1 MSKRKTGQ
9 ITPPPYAIKLAY
21 TPILLGLKAFL
32 QTNTRSDTNIKFLAS
47 LVLQGRI
54 QGGGTFFPLSIFRAS
69 APPSRVKRN
78 DKKGGN
84 VKKEREIG
92 KRFFCPN
99 IGLI

>member
-54 QGGGTFFPLSIFRAS
+54 QGGGRFSPSVFFGQVPR
-69 APPSRVKRN
+69 PPEL
-78 DKKGGN
+78 KGMI
-84 VKKEREIG
+84 KKEENGRKCENRTG
-92 KRFFCPN
+92 N
-99 IGLI
+99 W